1 MSGIKPAKIGVML
14 DYLADDTNI
23 DPTIQQTLELV
34 AEEFQDAGLL
44 ERPIEFVIRGTP
56 GLPKGSYRAVEDTF
70 LELVKE
76 DCLVIFGPCV
86 SENAVPLRDIVEST
100 AKVACISMGG
110 TESLLGE
117 WMFGL
122 PNGSM
127 EEEPIIMAKVATYD
141 GCKTVGIVFEDS
153 LLGNEYLRSARE
165 ACKEVGLK
173 ITGEAGV
180 PQVEADKNAVVR
192 ALAEGKPDCI
202 MHVGYGYG
210 LPGINAALKEIGWMP
225 RRYTTTA
232 FEFCARSQWWRDELV
247 GWVGLDQY
255 DERNPVGEAFL
266 DRFEAKYG
274 SRPSYFFSV
283 YCYDIGRMMVKAVA
297 SARPL
302 TGKGVKEALERIKM
316 MPAASGAPGTRLR
329 FGKYIR
335 HGWMGSEFLVARRVL
350 DDASGTVIHATIE
363 GLVEPVS

>member
-1 MSGIKPAKIGVML
+1 MSGITPARIGVLL
-14 DYLADDTNI
+14 DYLSEDTNI

-34 AEEFQDAGLL
+34 VEEFEEAGLL
-44 ERPIEFVIRGTP
+44 ERPIEFLIRGTP

-86 SENAVPLRDIVEST
+86 SENAVPLRDVVEST
-100 AKVACISMGG
+100 ARVACISMGG

-127 EEEPIIMAKVATYD
+127 EEEPIIMAKVAMFD
-141 GCKTVGIVFEDS
+141 GCKSAGIVFEDS
-153 LLGNEYLRSARE
+153 LLGNEYLRRARD
-165 ACKEVGLK
+165 ACNELGLK

-180 PQVEADKNAVVR
+180 PQIEADKRAVVI
-192 ALAEGKPDCI
+192 ALAEGRPDCI
-202 MHVGYGYG
+202 LHVGYGYG

-232 FEFCARSQWWRDELV
+232 FEFCARSQWWRDEIA

-274 SRPSYFFSV
+274 HRPNYFFSV
-283 YCYDIGRMMVKAVA
+283 YCYDIGRLMVKAIA
-297 SARPL
+297 TARPL

-316 MPAASGAPGTRLR
+316 MPAASGAPGTMVR
-329 FGKYIR
+329 FGKFIR

-350 DDASGTVIHATIE
+350 DDGSATVMHGTIT
-363 GLVEPVS
+363 GLVTP